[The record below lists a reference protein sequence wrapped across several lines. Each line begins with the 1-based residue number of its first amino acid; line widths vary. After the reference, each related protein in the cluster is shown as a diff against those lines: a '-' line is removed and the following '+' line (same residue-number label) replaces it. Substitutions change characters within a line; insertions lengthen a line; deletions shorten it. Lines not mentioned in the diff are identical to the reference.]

1 MSKPLEK
8 RCAMY
13 CNLYPTCTKTQC
25 NRGIVFKNGITRL
38 VDKNIYDYYRSKEKF
53 KDYYENVN
61 SNMLKY

>member
-25 NRGIVFKNGITRL
+25 NRSILFINGKTKL
-38 VDKNIYDYYRSKEKF
+38 VESHIYNYYRAKEKF
-53 KDYYENVN
+53 RDYHE
-61 SNMLKY
+61 SPTSSMRTF

>member
-38 VDKNIYDYYRSKEKF
+38 VDKKIYTIIS
-53 KDYYENVN
+53 
-61 SNMLKY
+61 